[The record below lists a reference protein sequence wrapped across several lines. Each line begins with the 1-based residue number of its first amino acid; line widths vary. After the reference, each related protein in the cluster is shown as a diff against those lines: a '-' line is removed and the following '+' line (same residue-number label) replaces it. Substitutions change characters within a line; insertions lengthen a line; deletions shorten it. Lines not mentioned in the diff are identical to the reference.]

1 MDLPSMLLALTVK
14 PSSLVIS
21 KRRWGWFIYVRFLC
35 LGPKASS
42 SELNPVSDVKNNM
55 KQLMKR
61 TKNCGT
67 SLDASKNSSQN
78 ILLLTL

>member
-1 MDLPSMLLALTVK
+1 MLLALTVK

-42 SELNPVSDVKNNM
+42 SELNPARDVKNNK

-61 TKNCGT
+61 TENCGL
-67 SLDASKNSSQN
+67 SLEARKNLSQN
-78 ILLLTL
+78 ILLLAL

>member
-1 MDLPSMLLALTVK
+1 M
-14 PSSLVIS
+14 
-21 KRRWGWFIYVRFLC
+21 
-35 LGPKASS
+35 
-42 SELNPVSDVKNNM
+42 SDVKNNM

-78 ILLLTL
+78 ILLLTR